1 MLFSPRLIASRVKTL
16 VSPVTYMKAD
26 PQVRKEAWKS
36 LLAMSGYYLTLGGLA
51 KYGLGMDVETDPR
64 SPDFMKAKIGNT
76 RYDFMAG
83 YGQYIRLGAQ
93 ILTDSTITQKGDEKP
108 LTSSTKYKDDT
119 RRDVAIR
126 FFLNKLAPVPGL
138 VSDWME
144 GSDPTGEDFTW
155 KKAVASRMLPMASQ
169 DIADAIK
176 EWGPKGAAMGLPGL
190 FGWSVQTYE
199 PRSAVEED
207 AFEKAFGGNEED
219 SFDKAFAQD
228 EGDEFDKAFAQ

>member
-1 MLFSPRLIASRVKTL
+1 
-16 VSPVTYMKAD
+16 
-26 PQVRKEAWKS
+26 
-36 LLAMSGYYLTLGGLA
+36 
-51 KYGLGMDVETDPR
+51 
-64 SPDFMKAKIGNT
+64 
-76 RYDFMAG
+76 
-83 YGQYIRLGAQ
+83 
-93 ILTDSTITQKGDEKP
+93 
-108 LTSSTKYKDDT
+108 
-119 RRDVAIR
+119 
-126 FFLNKLAPVPGL
+126 
-138 VSDWME
+138 
-144 GSDPTGEDFTW
+144 
-155 KKAVASRMLPMASQ
+155 MASQ